1 MTRMKRLIALLITLV
16 ALTACQKDSFP
27 LTMDTAIKKVEKII
41 KQYPS
46 RDWYASKSIIAPETV
61 LQYSQFGKLWDDPE
75 MIHEYVS
82 PNYRAWLVVIAE
94 DNNFDSAP
102 NECLHL
108 FIDADT
114 GKYSEVWLK
123 GMAIVEW
130 GSTPYSRAMQSNSG
144 K

>member
-1 MTRMKRLIALLITLV
+1 MKRLITLFISLL

-27 LTMDTAIKKVEKII
+27 LSMDTAIKKVEKII
-41 KQYPS
+41 KKYPG

-82 PNYRAWLVVIAE
+82 PNYRAWLVVIMS
-94 DNNFDSAP
+94 DSSI
-102 NECLHL
+102 NGTDECLHL
-108 FIDADT
+108 FVDADT
-114 GKYSEVWLK
+114 GNYTEVWLK
-123 GMAIVEW
+123 GQAIVEW
-130 GSTPYSRAMQSNSG
+130 GSTPYSRAMQSNQG

>member
-1 MTRMKRLIALLITLV
+1 MKRLIVLFMTLV
-16 ALTACQKDSFP
+16 ALTACKKDSFP

-41 KQYPS
+41 KQYPG

-82 PNYRAWLVVIAE
+82 PNYRAWLVVIMSNSSINGT
-94 DNNFDSAP
+94 D
-102 NECLHL
+102 ECLHL
-108 FIDADT
+108 FVDADT
-114 GKYSEVWLK
+114 GNYTEVWLK
-123 GMAIVEW
+123 GQAIVEW
-130 GSTPYSRAMQSNSG
+130 GSTPYSRAMQSNQG

>member
-1 MTRMKRLIALLITLV
+1 MKRLIVLFMTLV

-41 KQYPS
+41 KKYPG

-82 PNYRAWLVVIAE
+82 PNYRAWLVVIMS
-94 DNNFDSAP
+94 DSSI
-102 NECLHL
+102 NGTDECLHL
-108 FIDADT
+108 FVDADT
-114 GKYSEVWLK
+114 GNYTEVWLK
-123 GMAIVEW
+123 GQAIVEW
-130 GSTPYSRAMQSNSG
+130 GSTPFSRAMQANQG

>member
-1 MTRMKRLIALLITLV
+1 MKRLIVLFMTLV

-27 LTMDTAIKKVEKII
+27 LTMDTAIKKAEKII
-41 KQYPS
+41 KQYPG

-82 PNYRAWLVVIAE
+82 PNYRAWLVVIMS
-94 DNNFDSAP
+94 DSSI
-102 NECLHL
+102 NGTDECLHL
-108 FIDADT
+108 FVDADT
-114 GKYSEVWLK
+114 GNYTEVWLK
-123 GMAIVEW
+123 GQAIVEW
-130 GSTPYSRAMQSNSG
+130 GSTPYSRAMQSNQG

>member
-1 MTRMKRLIALLITLV
+1 MKRLITLFISLV

-27 LTMDTAIKKVEKII
+27 LSMDTAIKKVEKII
-41 KQYPS
+41 KKYPG

-82 PNYRAWLVVIAE
+82 PNYRAWLVVIMS
-94 DNNFDSAP
+94 DSSI
-102 NECLHL
+102 NGTDECLHL
-108 FIDADT
+108 FVDADT
-114 GKYSEVWLK
+114 GNYTEVWLK
-123 GMAIVEW
+123 GQAIVEW
-130 GSTPYSRAMQSNSG
+130 GSTPYSRAMQSNQG

>member
-1 MTRMKRLIALLITLV
+1 MKRLKRLIALFITLL
-16 ALTACQKDSFP
+16 ALTACQKESFP
-27 LTMDTAIKKVEKII
+27 LTMDAAIKKVHKII

-46 RDWYASKSIIAPETV
+46 REWYASKSIIAPETV
-61 LQYSQFGKLWDDPE
+61 LQYSQFGKLWDDPG

-82 PNYRAWLVVIAE
+82 PNYRAWLVVIGQDE
-94 DNNFDSAP
+94 SINSAD
-102 NECLHL
+102 ECLHL

-114 GKYSEVWLK
+114 GKYTEVWLK

-130 GSTPYSRAMQSNSG
+130 GSTPFYRAMQSNGG

>member
-1 MTRMKRLIALLITLV
+1 MKRLIVLFMTLV

-41 KQYPS
+41 KKYPG

-82 PNYRAWLVVIAE
+82 PNYRAWLVVIMS
-94 DNNFDSAP
+94 DSSI
-102 NECLHL
+102 NGTDECLHL
-108 FIDADT
+108 FVDADT
-114 GKYSEVWLK
+114 GNYTEVWLK
-123 GMAIVEW
+123 GQAIVEW
-130 GSTPYSRAMQSNSG
+130 GSTPYSRAMQSNQG

>member
-1 MTRMKRLIALLITLV
+1 MTRMKRLITLFISLL

-27 LTMDTAIKKVEKII
+27 LSMDTAIKKVEKII
-41 KQYPS
+41 KKYPG

-82 PNYRAWLVVIAE
+82 PNYRAWLVVIMS
-94 DNNFDSAP
+94 DSSI
-102 NECLHL
+102 NGTDECLHL
-108 FIDADT
+108 FVDADT
-114 GKYSEVWLK
+114 GNYTEVWLK
-123 GMAIVEW
+123 GQAIVEW
-130 GSTPYSRAMQSNSG
+130 GSTPYSRAMQSNQG

>member
-1 MTRMKRLIALLITLV
+1 MTRMKRLIALFVTLV

-61 LQYSQFGKLWDDPE
+61 LQYSQFGKLWDNPE
-75 MIHEYVS
+75 MIYEYVS
-82 PNYRAWLVVIAE
+82 PNYRVWLVVIAE
-94 DNNFDSAP
+94 DNNYDSAP
-102 NECLHL
+102 YECLHL

-114 GKYSEVWLK
+114 GEYSEVWLK

-130 GSTPYSRAMQSNSG
+130 GSTPYSRAMQ
-144 K
+144 

>member
-1 MTRMKRLIALLITLV
+1 MKRLIVLFMTLV

-41 KQYPS
+41 KQYPG

-82 PNYRAWLVVIAE
+82 PNYRAWLVVIVS
-94 DNNFDSAP
+94 DPSIHGTD
-102 NECLHL
+102 ECLHL
-108 FIDADT
+108 FVDADT
-114 GKYSEVWLK
+114 GNYSEVWLK

>member
-1 MTRMKRLIALLITLV
+1 MKRLITLFISLV

-27 LTMDTAIKKVEKII
+27 LSMDTAIKKVEKII
-41 KQYPS
+41 KKYPG

-82 PNYRAWLVVIAE
+82 PNYRAWLVVIMS
-94 DNNFDSAP
+94 DSSI
-102 NECLHL
+102 NGTDECLHL
-108 FIDADT
+108 FVDADT
-114 GKYSEVWLK
+114 GNYTEVWLK
-123 GMAIVEW
+123 GQAIVEW
-130 GSTPYSRAMQSNSG
+130 GSTPFSRAMQANQG

>member
-1 MTRMKRLIALLITLV
+1 MKRLIVLFMTLV

-27 LTMDTAIKKVEKII
+27 LTMDTAIKKVENII
-41 KQYPS
+41 KQYPG

-61 LQYSQFGKLWDDPE
+61 LQYSEFGKLWDDPE

-82 PNYRAWLVVIAE
+82 PYYRAWLVVIASDPSINGTE
-94 DNNFDSAP
+94 
-102 NECLHL
+102 EGLHL

-114 GKYSEVWLK
+114 GEYTEVWLK